1 MSVSPAPAPSTRA
14 PGPLS
19 APPPAPVDNDVILG
33 RFLDYVAGLGL
44 ELYPAQEE
52 AVFEVLAGK
61 HLILTTPTGS
71 GKSLVATAFLW
82 KAFAEGK
89 TGFWSCPV
97 KALVNEKFFDLC
109 AAFGAEN
116 VGLLTGDASVNRDAR
131 ILCGTAEVLANM
143 AVRSSR
149 SPADY
154 VVMDEFHYYADR
166 ERGIAWQLPL
176 ITLKDT
182 TFLLM
187 SATLGDTTA
196 IERNVQAFTGREV
209 AVVRAMTRPVPLDF
223 EYRETALH
231 ETIAELVRTGRA
243 PIYLVNFTQRAAAEE
258 VQNLMSLDL
267 SSKAEKDALKL
278 ALKGERFASPYG
290 KEIQKFLRHGLG
302 LHHAGL
308 LPRYR
313 RLVERLAQKGLL
325 KVVSGTDTLGVGVNI
340 PIRTVLF
347 TQLCKYD
354 GEKDVLLSVREFK
367 QIAGRAGRKGFDE
380 RGWVAAQAPA
390 FVIEN
395 KKLAAKA
402 ATGKKVHKQK
412 PPDKGYVHFDKGT
425 FDRLAGG
432 VPEPLESRFA
442 VSHALLL
449 SLLQGERGDPRRGGG
464 YRVLLEI
471 IEASHD
477 GPPGKRR
484 SKRAAAQ
491 AFRTLRRAGL
501 VEVRRDERARN
512 PYPMPHESLQHDF
525 SLHHTLSLYLIE
537 TLGKLDPALETYPLD
552 VLTLVESILENPR
565 PVLQAQLSRVK
576 DQLVAEMK
584 AAGVEYEERMEKLEQ
599 AEWPK
604 PLRDFIYETFNDF
617 SDRHPWVGNDNIAP
631 KSVARE
637 IIERF
642 CSFHDYI
649 RDYGLQRVEGIL
661 LRYLSDAYRGIA
673 QSVPAKHRSP
683 EVDDVTLT
691 LASLVRGVDASL
703 LEEWQALRDP
713 SRPQVAIE
721 VAEVAGGGTPLRGGP
736 ADLLRDPRAL
746 AARIRTDMHRLLGA
760 LARKDY
766 EDALLAIRAGEDP
779 GSGDIEW
786 TVDKLSAALA
796 PFHAEHARILTTP
809 AARAPRNTLI
819 QQEGDRRWRVQQRLI
834 AAGRGAVT
842 AAPGELAATGADAG
856 EEGDDW
862 AIHAVVDLTAG
873 VPEDGPLIALERV
886 GV

>member
-1 MSVSPAPAPSTRA
+1 MSSVATAPRTFS
-14 PGPLS
+14 GVL
-19 APPPAPVDNDVILG
+19 APPAEPLAGDAILG
-33 RFLDYVAGLGL
+33 RFLEYVAGLGL

-52 AVFEVLAGK
+52 AVFELLAGK

-82 KAFAEGK
+82 KALAEGK

-109 AAFGAEN
+109 AAFGPQN
-116 VGLLTGDASVNRDAR
+116 VGLMTGDATVNREAR

-143 AVRSSR
+143 AVRSAR
-149 SPADY
+149 PPADC

-187 SATLGDTTA
+187 SATLGDTTP
-196 IERNVQAFTGREV
+196 IERNLQAFSGREV
-209 AVVRAMTRPVPLDF
+209 AVVRGMTRPVPLEF
-223 EYRETALH
+223 EYKESALH
-231 ETIAELVRTGRA
+231 ETISELVRAGRA

-267 SSKAEKDALKL
+267 SSKPEKEALKDALR
-278 ALKGERFASPYG
+278 GERFASPYG
-290 KEIQKFLRHGLG
+290 KELQRFLRHGLG

-367 QIAGRAGRKGFDE
+367 QISGRAGRKGFDE
-380 RGWVAAQAPA
+380 RGWVVAQAPA
-390 FVIEN
+390 FVVEN

-402 ATGKKVHKQK
+402 AAGKKVHKQK

-425 FDRLAGG
+425 FDRLTGG

-442 VSHALLL
+442 VSHGLLL
-449 SLLQGERGDPRRGGG
+449 ALLQGEKGDPSRGAG
-464 YRVLLEI
+464 YRQLLQI
-471 IEASHD
+471 IDASHD

-484 SKRAAAQ
+484 NKRAAAQ

-501 VEVRRDERARN
+501 VELRRDERARN
-512 PYPMPHESLQHDF
+512 PYPAPHPSLQHDF
-525 SLHHTLSLYLIE
+525 SLHQTLALYLVE
-537 TLGKLDPALETYPLD
+537 TLDKLDPALESYPLD

-576 DQLVAEMK
+576 DELVAEMK

-604 PLRDFIYETFNDF
+604 PMREFIYDSFNDF
-617 SDRHPWVGNDNIAP
+617 ADRHPWVADDNIAP

-661 LRYLSDAYRGIA
+661 LRYLSEAYRGLA
-673 QSVPAKHRSP
+673 QSVPRRHRSP
-683 EVDDVTLT
+683 EVEEVTLT

-703 LEEWQALRDP
+703 LEEWEALRDP
-713 SRPQVAIE
+713 SAPRPAPDQAP
-721 VAEVAGGGTPLRGGP
+721 AATGGTPLRGGA
-736 ADLLRDPRAL
+736 ADLLSDPRAFS
-746 AARIRTDMHRLLGA
+746 ARVRADLHRLLGA
-760 LARKDY
+760 LARRDY
-766 EDALLAIRAGEDP
+766 EDALLALRLPDADAATAP
-779 GSGDIEW
+779 W
-786 TVDKLSAALA
+786 TAERLSAAMA
-796 PFHAEHARILTTP
+796 PYHQEHRGILTTP
-809 AARAPRNTLI
+809 AARHQTNTLI
-819 QQEGDRRWRVQQRLI
+819 HPAGERRWHVQQRLI
-834 AAGRGAVT
+834 APDVD
-842 AAPGELAATGADAG
+842 PEDN
-856 EEGDDW
+856 DW
-862 AIHAVVDLTAG
+862 AIHATVDLSEA
-873 VPEDGPLIALERV
+873 VPEDGPLIELDRL
-886 GV
+886 GI

>member
-1 MSVSPAPAPSTRA
+1 MPPTTSRPLSLAPSEQV
-14 PGPLS
+14 PL
-19 APPPAPVDNDVILG
+19 AGDAILG
-33 RFLDYVAGLGL
+33 RFLEYVAGLGL

-52 AVFEVLAGK
+52 AVFELLAGK

-82 KAFAEGK
+82 KALAEGK

-116 VGLLTGDASVNRDAR
+116 VGLMTGDATVNRQAR

-143 AVRSSR
+143 AVRSAR
-149 SPADY
+149 PPADH
-154 VVMDEFHYYADR
+154 VVMDEFHYYGDR
-166 ERGIAWQLPL
+166 ERGLAWQLPL
-176 ITLKDT
+176 ITLPET

-187 SATLGDTTA
+187 SATLGDTTS
-196 IERNVQAFTGREV
+196 IERNLQAFSGREV
-209 AVVRAMTRPVPLDF
+209 AGVRGMTRPVPLEF
-223 EYRETALH
+223 EYKESALH
-231 ETIAELVRTGRA
+231 ETISELVRANRA

-267 SSKAEKDALKL
+267 SSKPEKDALKE

-290 KEIQKFLRHGLG
+290 KELQRFLRHGLG

-347 TQLCKYD
+347 SQLCKYD

-367 QIAGRAGRKGFDE
+367 QISGRAGRKGFDE
-380 RGWVAAQAPA
+380 RGWVVAQAPA
-390 FVIEN
+390 FVVEN

-402 ATGKKVHKQK
+402 AAGKKVHKQK

-425 FDRLAGG
+425 FDRLTGG
-432 VPEPLESRFA
+432 VPEALESRFA
-442 VSHALLL
+442 VSHGLLL
-449 SLLQGERGDPRRGGG
+449 ALLQGEKGDPKRGGG
-464 YRVLLEI
+464 YRQLLAI
-471 IEASHD
+471 IDASHD

-484 SKRAAAQ
+484 NKRAAAQ

-501 VEVRRDERARN
+501 VELRRDERARN
-512 PYPMPHESLQHDF
+512 PYPAPHPSLQDDF
-525 SLHHTLSLYLIE
+525 SLHHTLALYLVE
-537 TLGKLDPALETYPLD
+537 TLDKLDPALETYPLD

-576 DQLVAEMK
+576 DELVAEMK

-604 PLRDFIYETFNDF
+604 PLRDFVYDTFNDF
-617 SDRHPWVGNDNIAP
+617 SDRHPWVADDNIAP

-637 IIERF
+637 MIERF

-649 RDYGLQRVEGIL
+649 REYGLQRVEGIL
-661 LRYLSDAYRGIA
+661 LRYLSEAYRGLA
-673 QSVPAKHRSP
+673 QSVPARHRSP
-683 EVDDVTLT
+683 EVDEVTLT
-691 LASLVRGVDASL
+691 LASMVRGVDASL
-703 LEEWQALRDP
+703 LEEWEAMR
-713 SRPQVAIE
+713 
-721 VAEVAGGGTPLRGGP
+721 AGGSAPRPVVDDAQLEAATGGKPLRGGP

-746 AARIRTDMHRLLGA
+746 AARVRTDMHRLLGA

-766 EDALLAIRAGEDP
+766 EDALLALRISEGDGEP
-779 GSGDIEW
+779 AERW
-786 TVDKLSAALA
+786 TAERLA
-796 PFHAEHARILTTP
+796 TAMGPYFQDHRGIDTTP
-809 AARAPRNTLI
+809 AARHPSNTLI
-819 QQEGDRRWRVQQRLI
+819 QPDGERRWRVQQRLQDRH
-834 AAGRGAVT
+834 GD
-842 AAPGELAATGADAG
+842 GES
-856 EEGDDW
+856 DDW
-862 AIHAVVDLTAG
+862 AIHATVDLTGG
-873 VPEDGPLIALERV
+873 VPGDGPLIELDRL